1 MTWPS
6 PVYRRLQGIPEHL
19 QIFGEQLRELAL
31 EVRSSVAGL
40 AGEAIGRAVRDVLL
54 RFWQRAPATPIF
66 PQREPMTHGPY
77 NWSDPSPDAWERGQR
92 RWDEPSVAPAT
103 PLITAPFP
111 SARNTAL
118 ALQAAGWMLQT
129 KGSWLG
135 AIGLGLAIGGLA
147 LVRGRTLAAGA
158 GVVDAA
164 IDLTTFVGLIAS
176 GAKLLRSG

>member
-6 PVYRRLQGIPEHL
+6 PVYRRPQGIPEHL
-19 QIFGEQLRELAL
+19 HYFGEQLRELAV

-40 AGEAIGRAVRDVLL
+40 TGEAIGRAVRDALI
-54 RFWQRAPATPIF
+54 RFWHRTPTVPITSH
-66 PQREPMTHGPY
+66 REPMARGPY
-77 NWSDPSPDAWERGQR
+77 DWSDPVPEGWERGQP
-92 RWDEPSVAPAT
+92 RWDEPSAAPST
-103 PLITAPFP
+103 PLIAPP

-129 KGSWLG
+129 QGSWLG

-147 LVRGRTLAAGA
+147 FVRGRTLAAGV

-176 GAKLLRSG
+176 SAKLLRTR